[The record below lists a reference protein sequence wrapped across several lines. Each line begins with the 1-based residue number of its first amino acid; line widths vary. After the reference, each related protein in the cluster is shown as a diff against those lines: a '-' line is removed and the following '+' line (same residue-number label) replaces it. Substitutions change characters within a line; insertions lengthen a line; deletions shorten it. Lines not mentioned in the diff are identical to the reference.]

1 MTIVYDFLTII
12 RDYVGWSLAGNRKQK
27 NISKFLPEE
36 WSRSLKKFELWLA
49 TREFL
54 KQYLTEKQNGYLQSG
69 RLREV
74 VAYVRWSLTRS
85 GRMFWQ
91 I

>member
-1 MTIVYDFLTII
+1 MSNSWL
-12 RDYVGWSLAGNRKQK
+12 KK
-27 NISKFLPEE
+27 
-36 WSRSLKKFELWLA
+36 WSRSLKKFEQWSL

-74 VAYVRWSLTRS
+74 VAYEKWSLGES
-85 GRMFWQ
+85 
-91 I
+91 